1 MIWQF
6 TLGLGTRNPN
16 GVSEAALSGDTLVV
30 CYATSVFALDATTG
44 VAIWNATASGKIQA
58 SPAVSGPAG
67 DQVVFVGD
75 TTGTEYGFDLQNG
88 IPVFSAATSGKL
100 QASAAVAVG
109 MLYFT
114 NGGFFY
120 AYAPS

>member
-1 MIWQF
+1 VLCDVGIRARRHHRRSDLERHRQRKNP
-6 TLGLGTRNPN
+6 GLARGFRARWRSG
-16 GVSEAALSGDTLVV
+16 GVRRRHHGHRH
-30 CYATSVFALDATTG
+30 
-44 VAIWNATASGKIQA
+44 
-58 SPAVSGPAG
+58 
-67 DQVVFVGD
+67 
-75 TTGTEYGFDLQNG
+75 GFDLQNG